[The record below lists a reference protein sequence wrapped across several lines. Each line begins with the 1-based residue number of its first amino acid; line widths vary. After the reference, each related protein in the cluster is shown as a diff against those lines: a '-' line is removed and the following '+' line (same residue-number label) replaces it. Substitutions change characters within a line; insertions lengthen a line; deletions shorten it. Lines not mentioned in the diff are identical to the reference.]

1 MGGKASDL
9 TARGQSGGSGT
20 AQRLGGV
27 TPGLGDDWIT
37 HMRGRPR
44 QPGPTSRPRPR
55 ARDHAN
61 GTTGGN
67 AMVLATA
74 ASGGEWWPAVEARR
88 RRLVVAVPAAAA
100 TVVWG

>member
-44 QPGPTSRPRPR
+44 QRAHKPAAAR